1 MSIDIPNILMILTIH
16 HDHLNHESEPE
27 EHVLYPLTESLELRD
42 HLHKKTY
49 LSLIIKIFI
58 ITFAKTYLS
67 LLNNFLKRII
77 MFKEKPTILFF
88 IVWVTRM
95 MFGSAKLQKIAKI
108 INCPPRQFADQQKVI
123 IINGELI

>member
-1 MSIDIPNILMILTIH
+1 MSIDIPNILMIIN
-16 HDHLNHESEPE
+16 HDHLNHEHHHDENEPE

-49 LSLIIKIFI
+49 LSL
-58 ITFAKTYLS
+58 
-67 LLNNFLKRII
+67 LNNFLKRII
-77 MFKEKPTILFF
+77 MFKENPTILFF